1 MSRHHEWYLD
11 QWNEFLGRPEYRWRW
26 YNVRWHALPQAA
38 RNPSLW
44 PPIELAVRSG
54 LLGGYADPMEHPNIE
69 FGLLHAFN
77 QKIHGRFVQSI
88 SFVTDI
94 TPYFESLH
102 LEEPLGVDGVGINT
116 PQSHAITDKLG
127 GTSKLT
133 RFEAR
138 KRLDASLDVINK
150 VFGFHDVMEQK
161 IATYFFAWLT
171 DYKGGDLED
180 FQRKLNIGRAGA
192 EYLQICELVR
202 IPIFGVDGAA
212 ITIAEHSTFR
222 DELIEEEIE
231 AWGDFERAL
240 YGIDRERAD
249 DPTWPS
255 DTVRSLLKF
264 SEEHQSVL
272 SEAMSIRRASYAKY
286 RRDSEEALS
295 DLEESVGIS
304 IREDY
309 E

>member
-1 MSRHHEWYLD
+1 MSRHHEWYRD

-26 YNVRWHALPQAA
+26 YNERWHGLPQTAH
-38 RNPSLW
+38 NPSLW

-54 LLGGYADPMEHPNIE
+54 LLGGYADPMEHPNFE

-77 QKIHGRFVQSI
+77 RKVHGRFVQAI
-88 SFVTDI
+88 KFITDI
-94 TPYFESLH
+94 TPYFDLLR

-127 GTSKLT
+127 GTSKFT

-138 KRLDASLDVINK
+138 KRLDASLDVINR
-150 VFGFHDVMEQK
+150 VLGFHDAMEQK
-161 IATYFFAWLT
+161 IASYFFAWLT
-171 DYKGGDLED
+171 DYKGGILED
-180 FQRKLNIGRAGA
+180 FQIKMRIGTDGSAFMR
-192 EYLQICELVR
+192 ICELTR
-202 IPIFGVDGAA
+202 IPIFGIDGAA
-212 ITIAEHSTFR
+212 ITIAEQSTFR
-222 DELIEEEIE
+222 DESIEEEME

-249 DPTWPS
+249 DPTWPA

-264 SEEHQSVL
+264 SEDHQSVL
-272 SEAMSIRRASYAKY
+272 SEAMGIRRATYAKY
-286 RRDSEEALS
+286 RRESEEAIAGLADS
-295 DLEESVGIS
+295 AGIS
-304 IREDY
+304 IQEDY